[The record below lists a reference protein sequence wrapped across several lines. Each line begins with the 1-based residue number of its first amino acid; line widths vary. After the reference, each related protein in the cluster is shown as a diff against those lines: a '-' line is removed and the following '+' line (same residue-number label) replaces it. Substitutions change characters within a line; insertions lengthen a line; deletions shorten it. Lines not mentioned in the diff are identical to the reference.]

1 MQYLSCRRRHKTKW
15 LLSRRN
21 SARTL
26 HLQEYIWNQLHS
38 LKTPPCVQHDLDV
51 PSTYVTQDGVKLYSW
66 LKYQRQTNAGL
77 SKGVMTPE
85 HKAKLDSLHFDWEL
99 QEKKEDTWPCYFE
112 SLKRY
117 VDKHDGVL
125 PSSNYVD
132 ENGLRVGRWLT
143 NQRTKYRAG
152 KLDREQETLLRGAGI
167 DFKDYTEK
175 LWSEGYHQAMKYF
188 NAHHDMILP
197 TAYRTEDGFALGE
210 WVRTQIKLE
219 KSGKLRKERKAL
231 LDRLRVHWRSNPA
244 T

>member
-1 MQYLSCRRRHKTKW
+1 M
-15 LLSRRN
+15 
-21 SARTL
+21 
-26 HLQEYIWNQLHS
+26 
-38 LKTPPCVQHDLDV
+38 
-51 PSTYVTQDGVKLYSW
+51 
-66 LKYQRQTNAGL
+66 
-77 SKGVMTPE
+77 
-85 HKAKLDSLHFDWEL
+85 
-99 QEKKEDTWPCYFE
+99 
-112 SLKRY
+112 
-117 VDKHDGVL
+117 
-125 PSSNYVD
+125 
-132 ENGLRVGRWLT
+132 RVGRWLT

-219 KSGKLRKERKAL
+219 KSGKLRKERKVL
-231 LDRLRVHWRSNPA
+231 LDRLSVQWRSNPA